1 MAGNLKNFTTK
12 QLQANR
18 KVLAIFQT
26 IMLVA
31 GIAYIILV
39 AYWVFSG
46 SWNSNRTMSVVPLI
60 GMFVVW
66 LPVKIQVA
74 AISKELDSRPDNG

>member
-18 KVLAIFQT
+18 KVLGVFQT

-31 GIAYIILV
+31 GMAYIILV
-39 AYWVFSG
+39 AYWVISG

-66 LPVKIQVA
+66 LPVKMQFA
-74 AISKELDSRPDNG
+74 AICKELDSRPDNR